1 MGWFN
6 FKLSSH
12 EETKADLI
20 LYAPI
25 TGTIVPLEDVPDVVF
40 SEKIV
45 GEGIAIKPSGDKVVA
60 PCNCTI
66 LEIFE
71 TNHAIVVKTIP
82 DDLII
87 FIHVGIDTVE
97 LKGEGFFR
105 AVEEGDTVKTGDTLI
120 DLNLNLIQN
129 KAKSTVTPVL
139 ISSTQQN
146 RIAKIEKMTNNCIN
160 GSSPIMKITF
170 KKDDELEDSAER
182 TTEYPNLANID
193 THEFNI

>member
-66 LEIFE
+66 LEIF
-71 TNHAIVVKTIP
+71 KTIP

-139 ISSTQQN
+139 ISSNQQN
-146 RIAKIEKMTNNCIN
+146 RIAKIEKMTNRCIN

-182 TTEYPNLANID
+182 TTE
-193 THEFNI
+193 